1 MSSSLRH
8 TDRSARIPAAALTRG
23 ELNYFSNC
31 SAALPSPGCRS
42 LTSGKTAARRQSD
55 AEGSTYGSSCPVG
68 SHLVDQAVSPRA
80 RSRARN
86 AAPAAFLLPALQPPF
101 VHQVLMGEH
110 DDFQPHF
117 TVHEGL
123 PGTGPDSAILLD
135 EDNGLLQVQLT
146 VTPFGM
152 PRRWRRP
159 PAVRIAPGDW
169 LRWQI
174 NYRFYVLAATR

>member
-1 MSSSLRH
+1 MEVVAQLVR
-8 TDRSARIPAAALTRG
+8 
-23 ELNYFSNC
+23 
-31 SAALPSPGCRS
+31 
-42 LTSGKTAARRQSD
+42 TSWTK
-55 AEGSTYGSSCPVG
+55 
-68 SHLVDQAVSPRA
+68 
-80 RSRARN
+80 RSRRAPGAAPRN

-123 PGTGPDSAILLD
+123 PGTGPDSAILLN